1 MPPDAELVDSI
12 RFWAAFHKLTALIT
26 TTRANLILAWSDL
39 LLMLLIFWSVDYR
52 RDLTLP
58 HDSSFQRFPHVLTHR
73 RTFAR
78 TQKRVK
84 YASVDGAP
92 QEGYRMSAT
101 GTAREES
108 QSMEFSVTKSALLN
122 ELNTTQGVV
131 ERKTTIPILSNLLVE
146 ARDGHVTITATDL
159 ELSVRTSC
167 EAKVKKEGAGTIP
180 AKKLLEI
187 VRLLPEGEIKFKL
200 LENHWVE
207 IVSDRKKYKLVG
219 MAKENFPALPAMPHV
234 LVKIPAALLEG
245 LISKTKFAISMEE
258 SRYRLNGG
266 LLILKPD
273 TLAMVATDGHRLA
286 LAETDQKLAG
296 LNGEIKVL
304 IPKKAMDEVEKLSS
318 VSGKDAKMDFAK
330 DERHLFF
337 QVGHRLLISRI
348 LTGQFPNYEAVLPRD
363 NNKSV
368 VLERGELCDA
378 VKRVSQL
385 ADQRSHAVKL
395 AVSRDGIEISASSP
409 EYGEAK
415 ENIEKDYKGDPISI
429 GFNSSYMLDFLA
441 AAAEGP
447 ISIELKDE
455 QSAGQMRPL
464 ADDSY
469 RYRYIIMPMRI

>member
-1 MPPDAELVDSI
+1 
-12 RFWAAFHKLTALIT
+12 
-26 TTRANLILAWSDL
+26 
-39 LLMLLIFWSVDYR
+39 
-52 RDLTLP
+52 
-58 HDSSFQRFPHVLTHR
+58 
-73 RTFAR
+73 
-78 TQKRVK
+78 
-84 YASVDGAP
+84 
-92 QEGYRMSAT
+92 MSAT

-108 QSMEFSVTKSALLN
+108 EAMEFSVTKSTLLD
-122 ELNTTQGVV
+122 ELTTTQGVV

-146 ARDGHVTITATDL
+146 ARDGRVMITATDL

-167 EAKVKKEGAGTIP
+167 QAKVKKEGAGTIP
-180 AKKLLEI
+180 AKKLLEL

-200 LENHWVE
+200 LDNHWVE
-207 IVSDRKKYKLVG
+207 IVSDKKKYKLVG

-234 LVKIPAALLEG
+234 LVKIPATVLEG

-258 SRYRLNGG
+258 SRYTLNGG

-286 LAETDQKLAG
+286 LAETDQKLSG
-296 LNGEIKVL
+296 LNGEVKVL

-318 VSGKDAKMDFAK
+318 VAGSEAQMDFSK
-330 DERHLFF
+330 DESHLFF
-337 QVGHRLLISRI
+337 QAGHRLLISRI

-368 VLERGELCDA
+368 VLERAELNDA
-378 VKRVSQL
+378 IRRVSQL

-395 AVSRDGIEISASSP
+395 AVSKEGIEISASSP
-409 EYGEAK
+409 EYGEARETIDK
-415 ENIEKDYKGDPISI
+415 EYKGDPISI
-429 GFNSSYMLDFLA
+429 GFNSSYVLDFLSA
-441 AAAEGP
+441 AADGP

-464 ADDSY
+464 ADESY

>member
-1 MPPDAELVDSI
+1 
-12 RFWAAFHKLTALIT
+12 
-26 TTRANLILAWSDL
+26 
-39 LLMLLIFWSVDYR
+39 
-52 RDLTLP
+52 
-58 HDSSFQRFPHVLTHR
+58 
-73 RTFAR
+73 
-78 TQKRVK
+78 
-84 YASVDGAP
+84 
-92 QEGYRMSAT
+92 MSAT
-101 GTAREES
+101 GTAREDS
-108 QSMEFSVTKSALLN
+108 QAMEFSVTKSALVN

-146 ARDGHVTITATDL
+146 ARDGRVMITATDL

-167 EAKVKKEGAGTIP
+167 DAKVKKEGAGTVP
-180 AKKLLEI
+180 AKKLLEL

-200 LENHWVE
+200 LDNHWVE

-234 LVKIPAALLEG
+234 LVKIPAAVLEG

-258 SRYRLNGG
+258 SRYTLNGG

-286 LAETDQKLAG
+286 LAETDQKLTG
-296 LNGEIKVL
+296 LNGELKVL
-304 IPKKAMDEVEKLSS
+304 IPKKAMDEVEKLSAL
-318 VSGKDAKMDFAK
+318 SGDEAKMDFAK
-330 DERHLFF
+330 DESHLFF

-368 VLERGELCDA
+368 VLERVELSDA
-378 VKRVSQL
+378 VRRVSQL

-395 AVSRDGIEISASSP
+395 AVSNEGVEISASSP
-409 EYGEAK
+409 EYGEAR
-415 ENIEKDYKGDPISI
+415 ESIEKEYKGDPIAI
-429 GFNSSYMLDFLA
+429 GFNSSYVLDFLA

-464 ADDSY
+464 ADESY

>member
-1 MPPDAELVDSI
+1 
-12 RFWAAFHKLTALIT
+12 
-26 TTRANLILAWSDL
+26 
-39 LLMLLIFWSVDYR
+39 
-52 RDLTLP
+52 
-58 HDSSFQRFPHVLTHR
+58 
-73 RTFAR
+73 
-78 TQKRVK
+78 
-84 YASVDGAP
+84 
-92 QEGYRMSAT
+92 MSAT
-101 GTAREES
+101 GTAREDS
-108 QSMEFSVTKSALLN
+108 QAMEFSVTKSALVN

-146 ARDGHVTITATDL
+146 ARDGRVMITATDL

-167 EAKVKKEGAGTIP
+167 DAKVKKEGAGTVP
-180 AKKLLEI
+180 AKKLLEL

-200 LENHWVE
+200 LDNHWVE

-234 LVKIPAALLEG
+234 LVKIPAAVLEG

-258 SRYRLNGG
+258 SRYTLNGG

-286 LAETDQKLAG
+286 LAETDQKLTG
-296 LNGEIKVL
+296 LNGELKVL
-304 IPKKAMDEVEKLSS
+304 IPKKAMDEVEKLSAL
-318 VSGKDAKMDFAK
+318 SGDEAKMDFAK
-330 DERHLFF
+330 DESHLFF

-348 LTGQFPNYEAVLPRD
+348 LPGQFPNYEAVLPRD

-368 VLERGELCDA
+368 VLERVELSDA
-378 VKRVSQL
+378 VRRVSQL

-395 AVSRDGIEISASSP
+395 AVSNEGVEISASSP
-409 EYGEAK
+409 EYGEAR
-415 ENIEKDYKGDPISI
+415 ESIEKEYKGDPIAI
-429 GFNSSYMLDFLA
+429 GFNSSYVLDFLA

-464 ADDSY
+464 ADESY